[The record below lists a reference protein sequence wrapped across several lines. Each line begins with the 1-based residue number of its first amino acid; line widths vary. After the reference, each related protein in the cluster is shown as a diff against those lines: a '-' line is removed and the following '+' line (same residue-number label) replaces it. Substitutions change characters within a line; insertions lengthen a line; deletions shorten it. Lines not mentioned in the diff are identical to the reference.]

1 MYKIGAS
8 AWTGMTVR
16 NIFAGS
22 TIRCLADRFDV
33 TVLSYYGVHLDSICP
48 PEIAGRITYQVLQ
61 NPRWNLPGV
70 RGAIERLVDRWG
82 IYSLW
87 ERERLATL
95 SIYNLRG
102 DWEEHPYRA
111 VIDRIGGR
119 AVNKIRKNPNRDWLR
134 GLAYTV
140 PVRRQLKD
148 IDAVFVSSINLPK
161 DRQLIYSC
169 KKYGIPI
176 FALVHSWDNLTS
188 KGELPA
194 IPDCLMVWNEIM
206 AQEAHEIHGV
216 PQDRIEIVGGPQYET
231 YRKLSQRVVRSSFM
245 ERLNINPDSKIISF
259 AANAAWMYPGE
270 EEVVNSIVEAISSGY
285 FGNAT
290 LLLRLHPSHER
301 TEFYKDKY
309 RESKLVKLDEP
320 DSGFAA
326 GHTGSLGTNRQIREF
341 VEFLIYS
348 DVIINLASTIALDA
362 ICFDTPVICL
372 NFNSSSDGSEWYANQ
387 NHFLVSHFRPI
398 VDSGAVYLPT
408 SEDEL
413 LRNILNAL
421 ENNRNKS
428 AERKDLANK
437 MIPNLKTGEIIA
449 ETIVKFLEAKNA
461 DGS

>member
-1 MYKIGAS
+1 
-8 AWTGMTVR
+8 MTVR

-22 TIRCLADRFDV
+22 TIPCLADRFDV
-33 TVLSYYGVHLDSICP
+33 TVLSYYGTRLDSILP
-48 PEIAGRITYQVLQ
+48 PEIVGRITYQVLQ

-95 SIYNLRG
+95 LIYNIRK

-111 VIDRIGGR
+111 VIDRVGGR
-119 AVNKIRKNPNRDWLR
+119 VVNKIRKNPNRDWLR

-140 PVRRQLKD
+140 PVRRQLRD

-169 KKYGIPI
+169 KKHGIPI

-216 PQDRIEIVGGPQYET
+216 PQDHIKVVGGPQYET
-231 YRKLSQRVVRSSFM
+231 YRKASQRLARSTFL
-245 ERLNINPDSKIISF
+245 ERLNINPESKIISF

-270 EEVVNSIVEAISSGY
+270 EKVVNTIVEAISSGY

-309 RESKLVKLDEP
+309 RESKLVRLDEP
-320 DSGFAA
+320 DAGFAA
-326 GHTGSLGTNRQIREF
+326 EGVRSIGTNQQICEF
-341 VEFLIYS
+341 VEFLTYS
-348 DVIINLASTIALDA
+348 DVIINLASTVTLDA

-372 NFNSSSDGSEWYANQ
+372 GFNSSSDGSEWYGNQ
-387 NHFLVSHFRPI
+387 NHFLVNHFRPI
-398 VDSGAVYLPT
+398 VESDAVYLPA
-408 SEDEL
+408 SEGEL
-413 LRNILNAL
+413 LRNIWSAL
-421 ENNRNKS
+421 ETNSNKS
-428 AERKDLANK
+428 TERRELANK
-437 MIPNLKTGEIIA
+437 MIPNFKTGEIIA
-449 ETIVKFLEAKNA
+449 ETIVNFLEAKNSV
-461 DGS
+461 GGP

>member
-1 MYKIGAS
+1 MRHRKLAVS

-22 TIRCLADRFDV
+22 TIGCLADRFDI
-33 TVLSYYGVHLDSICP
+33 TVLSYYEADLKHVLP
-48 PEIAGRITYQVLQ
+48 PEISDLITYQVLQ
-61 NPRWNLPGV
+61 NPRWNLPGI
-70 RGAIERLVDRWG
+70 RGSIQSLVDRWN

-95 SIYNLRG
+95 LMYNLRK
-102 DWEEHPYRA
+102 DWEERPYRA
-111 VIDRIGGR
+111 IIDRAGGR
-119 AVNKIRKNPNRDWLR
+119 VVNAIRKNPDGDWLR
-134 GLAYTV
+134 RLAYTV
-140 PVRRQLKD
+140 PIRRQLTD

-169 KKYGIPI
+169 KKYGIPV

-231 YRKLSQRVVRSSFM
+231 YRKISKRAHITPFL
-245 ERLNINPDSKIISF
+245 ERLDINPNSKIISF

-290 LLLRLHPSHER
+290 LLLRLHPSNER
-301 TEFYKDKY
+301 TEFYKNKY
-309 RESKLVKLDEP
+309 SESKFVKLDEP

-326 GHTGSLGTNRQIREF
+326 EHTGSLGTNRQIHEF

-348 DVIINLASTIALDA
+348 DVIINVASTIALDA

-372 NFNSSSDGSEWYANQ
+372 SFNPRGDGSEWYANQ
-387 NHFLVSHFRPI
+387 NHFLVNHFRR
-398 VDSGAVYLPT
+398 VVESGAVYLPT
-408 SEDEL
+408 GEGEL
-413 LRNILNAL
+413 LRDILNAL
-421 ENNRNKS
+421 DNRNNKFL
-428 AERKDLANK
+428 ERKELANK
-437 MIPNLKTGEIIA
+437 MIPNLKTGLEITK
-449 ETIVKFLEAKNA
+449 TISRYFDDEK
-461 DGS
+461 